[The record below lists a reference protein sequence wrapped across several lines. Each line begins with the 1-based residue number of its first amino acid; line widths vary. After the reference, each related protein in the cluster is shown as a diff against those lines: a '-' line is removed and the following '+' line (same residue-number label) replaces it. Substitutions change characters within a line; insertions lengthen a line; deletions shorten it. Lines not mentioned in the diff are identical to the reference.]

1 MTDSRWLQELAKTYV
16 AESVGKASNL
26 NEQLIQEQQQYITV
40 LESVLADIVE
50 QYNIDLDAIL
60 EEKAG
65 YKFKGRAGGVE
76 GEHDV
81 EEKGN
86 TVKIGGKTYV
96 KKGTKG
102 SGPRAVKRDGK
113 WEPEGN

>member
-1 MTDSRWLQELAKTYV
+1 MTDSHWLQELTKTYF
-16 AESVGKASNL
+16 AESAGKASNL
-26 NEQLIQEQQQYITV
+26 TEQLIQEQQEYITV

-50 QYNIDLDAIL
+50 KYNINVDSIF

-81 EEKGN
+81 EEKDN